1 MVMLVALPVRAQE
14 LPQEKQQITSEE
26 GTQEPE
32 TGEGSEEATGST
44 GAAGSSDV
52 SEETETG
59 GAGESADTTIPSEMG
74 RFRAAGG
81 NDRSGEASGSDCDKD
96 RGHAAGD
103 RDRIRIRNIRG

>member
-1 MVMLVALPVRAQE
+1 MKRQMKFWSILLTLSMVILVALPVRAQE

-59 GAGESADTTIPSEMG
+59 GAGRIC
-74 RFRAAGG
+74 RY
-81 NDRSGEASGSDCDKD
+81 NDPD
-96 RGHAAGD
+96 RRAGD
-103 RDRIRIRNIRG
+103 SSGG